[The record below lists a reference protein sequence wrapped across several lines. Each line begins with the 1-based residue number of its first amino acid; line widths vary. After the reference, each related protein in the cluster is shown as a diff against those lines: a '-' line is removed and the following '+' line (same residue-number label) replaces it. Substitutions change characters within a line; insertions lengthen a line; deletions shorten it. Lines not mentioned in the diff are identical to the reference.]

1 MKYTSDIFQRL
12 SKGQFISSNS
22 IDGDTRAIYND
33 IEENFEEYSD
43 YFQRID
49 FILSA
54 GDGYY
59 YFSRKEAKVNI
70 ENKLQALFAWI
81 DILDFLKTYETTFS
95 AGTQFKLSQMEIR
108 VSADMELK
116 DKINHL
122 YENQKT
128 IRNKL
133 EALVEDMKDK
143 GFAECVNEL
152 EESYQVTSA
161 FNYIEQIIMC
171 ITINE
176 EIKDEIPE

>member
-1 MKYTSDIFQRL
+1 MKYTSEIFQRL

-22 IDGDTRAIYND
+22 LDADTRAIYND
-33 IEENFEEYSD
+33 IEENFDAYND
-43 YFQRID
+43 YFQKID
-49 FILSA
+49 FILTA

-70 ENKLQALFAWI
+70 ENKLQSMFTWI

-95 AGTQFKLSQMEIR
+95 AGTQFKLSQMENR
-108 VSADMELK
+108 VSTDMELK
-116 DKINHL
+116 DKIMHL
-122 YENQKT
+122 YENQKS

-133 EALVEDMKDK
+133 DALVEDLMDK

-152 EESYQVTSA
+152 EESYQVTAA